1 MDVEEANKI
10 AHAFLSEH
18 IEIEQCADPPDGLYA
33 FNRSKEFL
41 FRFRLFG
48 HSWMIGSSEYI
59 AVSKE
64 TGAIRYLG
72 FHGE

>member
-1 MDVEEANKI
+1 MDEAEANKI
-10 AHAFLSEH
+10 AHEFLCEN

-41 FRFRLFG
+41 FRFRLVG
-48 HSWMIGSSEYI
+48 HSSIGSAEYI

-64 TGAIRYLG
+64 TRAVRYLG